1 MESFRQS
8 GNFNAWEAASAEL
21 ARFEE
26 TNQLRFE
33 DVVEFPEE
41 LNQMQETF
49 LQQRHSV
56 MESCEDEKRKV
67 YHHYL
72 SQLETLKSDL
82 TKQGQMNAASTVNQV
97 IRALQT
103 KPRYLALE
111 RGTDTTGA
119 KKSSNEDLL
128 ESPTSQPAEIQE

>member
-1 MESFRQS
+1 
-8 GNFNAWEAASAEL
+8 
-21 ARFEE
+21 
-26 TNQLRFE
+26 
-33 DVVEFPEE
+33 
-41 LNQMQETF
+41 MQETF

-119 KKSSNEDLL
+119 KKTSNEDLL